1 MSESK
6 KKLNCYDEF
15 DDSPRKKEISLQVLY
30 DYEKHYMEL
39 VRKYTPEIEFINGLI
54 QKNNAERT
62 DFYKSTL
69 PEISKKLS
77 SDDAIDDDMR
87 KLWLKRFED
96 NMDKSFELSQRLIND
111 FALKTLDQFKEE
123 INEKIKGI

>member
-6 KKLNCYDEF
+6 KKFNCYDEF